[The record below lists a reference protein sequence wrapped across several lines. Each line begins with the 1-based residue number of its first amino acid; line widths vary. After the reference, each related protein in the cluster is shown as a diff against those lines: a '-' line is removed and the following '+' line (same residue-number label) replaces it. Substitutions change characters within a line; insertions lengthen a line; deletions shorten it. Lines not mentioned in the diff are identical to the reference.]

1 MLDII
6 PGKLYRIDGETIA
19 SKWYLTDGTRNNNFC
34 GKIHRN
40 SIFLLLDS
48 FADAFDIRLKIL
60 TEDGSIGWT
69 YVHRSCISCIHEAA

>member
-19 SKWYLTDGTRNNNFC
+19 SKWYLTDGSRNNDLC
-34 GKIHRN
+34 GIIHRN

-48 FADAFDIRLKIL
+48 FADPFSIRLKIL
-60 TEDGSIGWT
+60 TDDGSIGWT
-69 YVHRSCISCIHEAA
+69 YVDRSCIHEAI

>member
-6 PGKLYRIDGETIA
+6 PGKLYRIDREGIA
-19 SKWYLTDGTRNNNFC
+19 SKWYLTDGSRNNNLC

-48 FADAFDIRLKIL
+48 FADAFDIVRLKIL

-69 YVHRSCISCIHEAA
+69 YVHRSCIHEAV

>member
-19 SKWYLTDGTRNNNFC
+19 SKWYLTDGSRNNDLC
-34 GKIHRN
+34 GIIYRN

-48 FADAFDIRLKIL
+48 FVDPFSIRLKIL
-60 TEDGSIGWT
+60 TDDGSIGWT
-69 YVHRSCISCIHEAA
+69 YVDRSCIHEAI